1 MIEKLNNYKLVF
13 WDFDGVIKESLEVKR
28 EAFANIFQGV
38 DEQIKLRIKKHHD
51 ENGGMSRYEK
61 IPIYL
66 EFANQSKKDENIQN
80 YLNLFSKYVKNG
92 VINSKWCNGVKE
104 YLNKN
109 YNKQYFVL
117 LTATPTI
124 EIIEIISE
132 LKIDKYFKE
141 VYGSPLKKYQIVNN
155 VLKNFK
161 FRKSEVA
168 LLGDSKND
176 YIAAKE
182 NDIHFYLKINQY
194 NKKLQNEID
203 CFKYSEIQ

>member
-1 MIEKLNNYKLVF
+1 MNEKLNNYKLIF

-92 VINSKWCNGVKE
+92 VINSRWCSGVKE
-104 YLNKN
+104 YLNQN

-132 LKIDKYFKE
+132 LKIDMYFKE

-182 NDIHFYLKINQY
+182 NNIHFYLKINQY